1 MKQKAGGQSHV
12 QKAMPQQLQL
22 DDIKDRVFRVSLVQ
36 VRLSQGHA
44 RAERLIRSFA
54 RGVDCGLWSKVP
66 RYFDGAPTSIAHL

>member
-22 DDIKDRVFRVSLVQ
+22 DDIKDRVFGVSLVQ
-36 VRLSQGHA
+36 FRLSQGHA

-54 RGVDCGLWSKVP
+54 RGVDCGLWTVE
-66 RYFDGAPTSIAHL
+66 